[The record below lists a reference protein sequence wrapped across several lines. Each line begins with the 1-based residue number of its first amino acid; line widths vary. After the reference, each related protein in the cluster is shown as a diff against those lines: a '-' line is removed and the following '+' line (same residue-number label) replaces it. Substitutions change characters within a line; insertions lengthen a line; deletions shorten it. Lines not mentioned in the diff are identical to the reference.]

1 MNLKNLFACLVLL
14 SHGAAGAEIPEWT
27 ANNGQLILRGVPAIP
42 AALVNRLS
50 QYQNVRSAAFL
61 DWTRNGKGIYIRT
74 RFGDIS
80 QIHKV
85 HAAAGARV
93 QLTWV
98 QEPIGEVS
106 RRANSRELAIT
117 MDNGGGEQDQIF
129 LFDPESATTRMVTD
143 GESRNRLVRWSTN
156 GKRIAFQSTQRNGRS
171 NDLWIMDPDKQESAE
186 LLLEAPE
193 GTWYGPEDFSK
204 DGQYLLVQQFLTV
217 DDSRIYV
224 LKLKDRTLQFLAGN
238 AELPSA
244 NRAIAFD
251 RGSKGFYF
259 ITNERG
265 RAAELA
271 WQPLSPAL
279 ERIYIT
285 AKIPWDVTEFALSE
299 DGKRGA
305 FVTNEEGISR
315 LYLLNAKSN
324 AFTLVNNIPV
334 GIISGLKFNPDN
346 RRIAMNLSTAH
357 SPNDV
362 YVLDL
367 GRGSKS
373 AKSLN
378 RWTYSEVG
386 GLDTRSFLEPK
397 LFHYP
402 TFDLKG
408 EKQRKVPA
416 FIYKPKSRKPV
427 AVIIYVHGGPESQ
440 YRPAFS
446 SMFQMWAA
454 ELGAAVIAP
463 NIRGSSGYDSEYLA
477 LDNGTLREDAVKDIG
492 ALLDWIATRRD
503 LDQNRV
509 AIYGASYGGYVAL
522 ASAVLYSDRL
532 KAAVDVVGISNFVT
546 FLENTEDYRRELR
559 RHEYGDERDPETR
572 ARLEQISPLNQV
584 DRIDIPLLVVQGRN
598 DPRVPARQSE
608 QIVQALRSRGRPVWY
623 IEALNEGHGYDRK
636 ENRNVYE
643 QAAILFLQQHLVE

>member
-42 AALVNRLS
+42 AALVNRLN

-85 HAAAGARV
+85 HAAGWR
-93 QLTWV
+93 Q
-98 QEPIGEVS
+98 
-106 RRANSRELAIT
+106 
-117 MDNGGGEQDQIF
+117 
-129 LFDPESATTRMVTD
+129 SATDLGAGTHRRGIPARKQPGTRHHHGHWRRRTGSDLSVRSGIGHYPNGDD
-143 GESRNRLVRWSTN
+143 GKSRNRLVRWSRN

-357 SPNDV
+357 
-362 YVLDL
+362 
-367 GRGSKS
+367 R
-373 AKSLN
+373 
-378 RWTYSEVG
+378 
-386 GLDTRSFLEPK
+386 
-397 LFHYP
+397 P
-402 TFDLKG
+402 TTF
-408 EKQRKVPA
+408 
-416 FIYKPKSRKPV
+416 
-427 AVIIYVHGGPESQ
+427 
-440 YRPAFS
+440 
-446 SMFQMWAA
+446 MF
-454 ELGAAVIAP
+454 
-463 NIRGSSGYDSEYLA
+463 
-477 LDNGTLREDAVKDIG
+477 
-492 ALLDWIATRRD
+492 
-503 LDQNRV
+503 
-509 AIYGASYGGYVAL
+509 
-522 ASAVLYSDRL
+522 
-532 KAAVDVVGISNFVT
+532 
-546 FLENTEDYRRELR
+546 
-559 RHEYGDERDPETR
+559 
-572 ARLEQISPLNQV
+572 
-584 DRIDIPLLVVQGRN
+584 
-598 DPRVPARQSE
+598 
-608 QIVQALRSRGRPVWY
+608 
-623 IEALNEGHGYDRK
+623 
-636 ENRNVYE
+636 
-643 QAAILFLQQHLVE
+643 